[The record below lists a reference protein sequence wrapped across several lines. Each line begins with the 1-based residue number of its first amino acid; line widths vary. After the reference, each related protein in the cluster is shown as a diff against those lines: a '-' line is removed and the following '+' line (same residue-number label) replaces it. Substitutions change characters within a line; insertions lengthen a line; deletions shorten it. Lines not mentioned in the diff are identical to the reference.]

1 VAAQALFELGR
12 AEEAFDLVL
21 RYYPSGTPAG
31 TARLP
36 RPAFCMQALAGKPI
50 PSHPH
55 LTPIL
60 PAAGTAGFSRVP
72 PALLTLLCRLR
83 LHLDKGDAAAAE
95 RMMAGYVAVACE
107 ETSRDAAM
115 RGPDPIS
122 PVPPRIHLQTPEMF
136 NPYFFGEPGF
146 NQKEMA
152 IASVSLPTQV
162 TGKPSRHK
170 RTQPLPSS
178 GDGSD
183 AGAVAG
189 LGVST

>member
-1 VAAQALFELGR
+1 MAAQALFELGR

-31 TARLP
+31 TALLLS
-36 RPAFCMQALAGKPI
+36 MQALAGNPI
-50 PSHPH
+50 LSHPH
-55 LTPIL
+55 LTPTL

-115 RGPDPIS
+115 RGMDPI
-122 PVPPRIHLQTPEMF
+122 PPAPTR
-136 NPYFFGEPGF
+136 
-146 NQKEMA
+146 NQ
-152 IASVSLPTQV
+152 L
-162 TGKPSRHK
+162 
-170 RTQPLPSS
+170 
-178 GDGSD
+178 
-183 AGAVAG
+183 
-189 LGVST
+189 